1 MPNWCY
7 NRIVLT
13 SDKENIDK
21 LDAFLKEKNGEDWF
35 DFFLPTPSELNDVTS
50 PNRDG
55 NSAEQLRLKYG
66 ASDWYDWNVSNW
78 GCKWNCSAQN
88 VERYD
93 ENTISFTFDSPWAPP
108 GTLYRR
114 IADGEFGEYDVTADY
129 LEEGMGFV
137 GRFSDGFDD
146 YYEYTDLESLDEIPD
161 EIVDQWNLREQLE
174 DQAEWDFNEEEIEG
188 EVTDDDILK
197 GLDEILADY
206 EKLSD
211 EQKAQ
216 FKKEIGNE

>member
-1 MPNWCY
+1 
-7 NRIVLT
+7 
-13 SDKENIDK
+13 
-21 LDAFLKEKNGEDWF
+21 
-35 DFFLPTPSELNDVTS
+35 
-50 PNRDG
+50 
-55 NSAEQLRLKYG
+55 
-66 ASDWYDWNVSNW
+66 DWYDWNVSNW